1 MGHNSKITRTNAVK
15 VAPLSVDLKTGL
27 LEPRVMLDA
36 NLEWDLNASS
46 ALTSVLAGIAQ
57 SFEDQFTAVSNVLET
72 FTDQAD
78 DAFAA
83 ISPLLET
90 SQGILAGANDTEVVD
105 LNPVVEVADR
115 ITKAI
120 TDLKGTL
127 QDVIDTATFDTMAA
141 NINSVIGANK
151 VSATDLGG
159 LYTYENFADGT
170 VSDDIDTFIA
180 GLGVSNTAVA
190 RAAFDDN
197 LAAAFGLGSNENFA
211 LTLTDVGPADNKL
224 ITFTQQKDGL
234 NNDITTAVDV
244 AINLPE
250 VFTDMT
256 SMLQQAIP
264 GLTLPI
270 DILSGSDSGAL
281 ISFELQSI
289 AVYDD
294 PAEGNALTLDQVGL
308 NIHNFDFA
316 PLVQVGGAIDAAVGT
331 EASLGLLSLN
341 VTALELATFGVYAE
355 TTSGF
360 NLGFQTDFTAGPV
373 PSNEWFGHG
382 HSLSVEARIQ
392 EVGSNTAVAFGGVD
406 PHRLAEVAFDGTLA
420 FGSVDQ
426 NFSGVVGFSSVLDT
440 NSASGLVQGISDT
453 ATADFDLTLN
463 GGVADVSPE
472 LAAAIESAIEGLAA
486 MGVSEMTG
494 FLEDVGNTI
503 ASALRDAA
511 FDLAIPLTDIRMSQV
526 IDEVASV
533 FSSLAQQFTIDPDAF
548 GMTQEV
554 DDPDNAGQ
562 TLTEKLPNSLMGAAD
577 SHDGL
582 ALNDAQWAELLAY
595 DQLQLGIVTPDGNP
609 TSQIV
614 TIDLWTG
621 GVDTSD
627 EQARMNSLLD
637 ALNGALGTYGI
648 TAALSFLGGLK
659 LSSTANGNGNYNSF
673 AVLAGRRQSDGS
685 WDDTVSL
692 AQFGFDDGQL
702 SEAEDAFSTDG
713 GATNFSGT
721 IARFTTGVSGFEFGT
736 FDMTALEGVSS
747 VRFTITV
754 DGEEQEVDVQSSSG
768 PGFGSL
774 SGFIADFQGAL
785 DGKGYHVNVST
796 NAAGDG
802 LAFDRGTDADGAE
815 ETRGFEFNVDPSK
828 LMKALSVDTL
838 IDWVNTELDKTM
850 PGATLELTSEGELI
864 FSFPDL
870 VKTLSITGD
879 DGVTLNTGDLS
890 IGVLNNMSLEAALA
904 AEMRAQFSSRIG
916 IDLAGLATDLI
927 TDSGEANA
935 LEASRG
941 FGDEL
946 LDAVLDN
953 TFLNDLSLDVGVTGS
968 ATDIIGTADLGIVSV
983 NIGSE
988 DASQNIL
995 ALDTQL
1001 QATLIGR
1008 DAEGAF
1014 NEQLSFRNLYE
1025 AVADKVDLVDG
1036 EVVHTQAP
1044 GIGSLLG
1051 RFDLKGGIVV
1061 DGAGQ
1066 ALAAGG
1072 APIANAGEIQHV
1084 TDAFGYTGGDEL
1096 AQFLFRLGDVKI
1108 NVAGISGINEDLV
1121 DGISATI
1128 LDLKD
1133 IQGSYDVQLLSNDPN
1148 ALAAIDGLSAL
1159 EDGDILDT
1167 LVAIANVLVVVGDTL
1182 SEKMPFLDAN
1192 IPLLNLSILDQI
1204 QFAADFLQA
1213 LQDLRNDPQ
1222 SGLDK
1227 VEAYLEG
1234 VFGQDTVTLTWD
1246 GDAQTILFDLEFK
1259 FLEDY
1264 QKELP
1269 FNLDLA
1275 ALLGDQLADIVGPD
1289 LADVVSG
1296 LVDVSGDGAL
1306 IFDPDLAMKFSFG
1319 IDLSPT
1325 LVTPTVIAQST
1336 QDINALSTVSSF
1348 NLAPGGGNDLRL
1360 TWIDNDTGEQKRV
1373 EVNLEGLTTL
1383 GDVVAAID
1391 TAVKAEFGATVS
1403 FAYDEASGQI
1413 TLSDSNNT
1421 IIDDTDVTALFG
1433 ASEVAGADDGGAL
1446 TVALD
1451 AGFTAFADELIFT
1464 VSVNGT
1470 PVEVTIPAEADRTRA
1485 GFIAAANVALQN
1497 TYLARNVLSASALPI
1512 PAVQLSNLF
1521 DLVDDGGTLKLRA
1534 TDYPQA
1540 LGYEAITFTVSG
1552 DDQSQDIAFKV
1563 ESLGGSNV
1571 ARALGFAGDSGF
1583 SAGDM
1588 TSEVI
1593 YDGVTAGAPR
1603 VYLDTVNTGIIA
1615 SFTAGVND
1623 GLELKLGLGPI
1634 EVMVENGHALITAGD
1649 DAGSPAFLRLG
1660 INDIDGDEHAD
1671 QYDLSHVFEIS
1682 NDPAVGY
1689 ADLFDLDAAMA
1700 IDVFLPMSDTLGL
1713 FDPTTDGLSWKADL
1727 LVTPDDF
1734 VLANLTSANWSTSL
1748 EGALMDIYNGV
1759 ALAVGDG
1766 LGEIKFEMPDLSE
1779 FLENLNVL
1787 AILNDPKLVLGGLDM
1802 LLNQMQQI
1810 FDDYLSGINLPV
1822 VGDAIGAGVTF
1833 FDDFRLNVV
1842 QKALAWAET
1851 PLADGSYPTT
1861 VDFLT
1866 GVVNDALNDLLGTS
1880 GTQYLQAYLNTDG
1893 ATEDSY
1899 LYVALNFN
1907 AIIFDEEVAIDF
1919 DLGVPGFD
1927 LAVEDGSKVR
1937 MTLDYIVN
1945 IGFGY
1950 DGTGFF
1956 LLNDTDENE
1965 VSIDF
1970 TVDAGSFEG
1979 SMSLFGILGVNAEAV
1994 TVTNGTVTERASAS
2008 GQSGTAQLTAS
2019 LGADLYG
2026 DTGLQILNPDDQP
2039 DGTGGVTAD
2048 SAYRDFSGVDVR
2060 DGLGNR
2066 MDWEKVVYL
2075 AQLDTSNLIS
2085 FDFVAGFDIQIGLEA
2100 NVLNPETGQ
2109 PIEFGGAQ
2117 VIPSVMTELIF
2128 EGGYSVADGLNIDKL
2143 MFNQVRLDAN
2153 VLYDALLKPILDP
2166 VMGFIEPLAD
2176 FFKFLSTPP
2185 VSFLVDI
2192 LGNVFPIIAMA
2203 DTVITVGNQVTQML
2217 VTLNR
2222 TGGMVIFGDY
2232 DFTGNADDIE
2242 SGESTMSSMD
2252 QSNISRSNADSATQG
2267 GGFGVFGDPNKG
2279 LSAELPLLTD
2289 PFSALNILLGNFD
2302 EVDLVRAKFTL
2313 FNVDT
2318 GVIDVA
2324 DKLLSEFGMPGWVKK
2339 IVKSAFKA
2347 TFEASF
2353 IAKFEVGYDM
2363 SGIVNFVN
2371 SYDPERLLD
2380 GVFIDAA
2387 PGSLV
2392 DAYLGA
2398 SVRLNAGLAGLSS
2411 NFHVGVQLSFNDPN
2425 DDGKLRIPELIALVE
2440 AAADSP
2446 GDTLGYLFRGSAS
2459 YKFKLSVWAG
2469 ISLPWP
2475 LPDLKWSTTVFN
2487 FGDSIDF
2494 GGLKPPAQ
2502 LATDPGDTGNTA
2514 ILNVGAR
2521 AGGSMSTIEGDGD
2534 DRIVVDGPN
2543 SPFQV
2548 TLKSGG
2554 QTIQGSFDQTAGA
2567 IIVPAGNGN
2576 NTVDLSGV
2584 NNGIPTVTYTGT
2596 GADQITLPPSGVHVV
2611 FAGDGID
2618 RITAPSGATGTYVIF
2633 GEGGADTVN
2642 IPSGNVIYF
2651 GDDDFGMRD
2660 LFLSEFS
2667 SGGVTEAKL
2676 LALLGIDASGN
2687 PNPSAA
2693 ANYDYNGGKLNL
2705 HNLLSVY
2712 TADTQLKAAKDVE
2725 TVTVGNGNHVI
2736 LTGAG
2741 DDQITGVLTGTGN
2754 VHVFS
2759 GAGEDVISIGGSD
2772 VYIEGGAGADLIKVD
2787 GARTEVWG
2795 WGKAAGEDGLTA
2807 SEAIKAMALKDKGD
2821 ILIGGSGADQLFGQL
2836 GQDILE
2842 GGAGADVLAG
2852 GLENDLIN
2860 GGLFDMSDSSG
2871 TALALSDIDLSV
2883 QRTSGLVVASEDIAD
2898 GNDTVRGGDG
2908 ADVLIGGGDRDSISG
2923 GIGNDILLGDFGTVT
2938 FSASMVAKHATT
2950 TFDTSSN
2957 GGTDVLKGEQGN
2969 DILIGGL
2976 SDAGLPEVLEDYEG
2990 NNIFL
2995 GDFGEI
3001 SGSRILE
3008 VPTLIRGIASASGG
3022 DDVIRAGRGNDMILG
3037 GEGADEIYAGL
3048 GADFVLGDL
3057 GQIDLTGPSM
3067 TGTGS
3072 AHDGNDTI
3080 VLGVDTPSE
3089 YTNPALEDLMDVVIA
3104 GGGNDTIA
3112 AQAAGLAV
3120 LSDSGTINMTS
3131 VGVNALRSYVPLG
3144 STPTSDEEAADA
3156 RAKNLIRAMVAD
3168 MISAAHSGDG
3178 ADQLTTTG
3186 GDVAAILGGG
3196 ADGATLADGTI
3207 YVMGDDGSIRIDD
3220 NSSYT
3225 GREVVMTSTAS
3236 VTAGNGDQI
3245 TAANG
3250 TALVVAGD
3258 GNDTISTGN
3267 GTSAVMSDSGTLT
3280 HDSRSADLSVSLV
3293 ADVTPGSGDDHV
3305 TVGNGDMQLMLGEGA
3320 DTLIAGNGDF
3330 DVLADSGTLRNNAA
3344 ERFLQLDA
3352 SQAGGNDSLTV
3363 GAGDHIAALGLGD
3376 DEARFGLGTTAV
3388 LGDVGTV
3395 SLTRS
3400 TGDLRLSSEGI
3411 TAGGNDDVTTSDGN
3425 DWVLLGSGADTLAA
3439 GNGDNLILGDNGV
3452 IDVTAAETTLTST
3465 DDATGGVDSVT
3476 SGTGHDWV
3484 NLGEGADWAHLGAGD
3499 NLVMGDNGVIRVA
3512 GTSTTLTTQ
3521 SPALGGNDTITALG
3535 GNDMMAL
3542 GNGADVADL
3551 GEGNNIGLGD
3561 SGVIAVTPTQTR
3573 VESNTAAEGGND
3585 SLTSGAGLDVMVL
3598 GSGDDTLAAGSGDN
3612 LILGDNGVI
3621 DVTAAETT
3629 LTSTDDATGGADSVT
3644 SGTGTD
3650 WVNLG
3655 EGADWA
3661 HLGAGDNLVMGD
3673 NGVIRVA
3680 GTSTTLTTQS
3690 PSLGG
3695 NDTLTALSGN
3705 DMMALG
3711 NGADVADLG
3720 EGNNIGLGDNGVIAV
3735 TPTQTRVATSSPE
3748 LGGNDSLT
3756 SGAGQDTI
3764 VLGVGDDTLAAGDG
3778 DNLILG
3784 DNGEITVTSDRTY
3797 LTSDTPDQAGADSVT
3812 AGSGSDFVVLG
3823 GAADVANLG
3832 DGDNALIGDNG
3843 WIEQTAAHLRLVSTV
3858 VNNGGNDNV
3867 TTGAGHDS
3875 LILGAA
3881 SDLVEAGD
3889 GDNRILGDNG
3899 EILVN
3904 TSGISQVFATHG
3916 LDGADTIT
3924 TGAGLDV
3931 IIGALGADSIQ
3942 AGHGDN
3948 TVIGDMGIITQEAG
3962 LAGAATR
3969 TAVTQTVGTGDN
3981 DTITALDGVDVI
3993 LGGAGA
3999 DRISSGAGD
4008 DLILGDDGNWTS
4020 AHMTGLGQ
4028 ATVEVM
4034 QTGGDDW
4041 IDAGA
4046 DNDIVM
4052 AAQGNDTVLAQA
4064 GEDVVLGDD
4073 GTVTFRNETDVET
4086 LLLTN
4091 QDRGGDDELTALGGS
4106 GDNII
4111 IGQFG
4116 NDSITGGLDDDLLVG
4131 DLVTLQF
4138 DSHQNV
4144 LPGQSAWDR
4153 MSRMVGIR
4161 EDLGFD
4167 DTLYGSDGD
4176 DFIMGG
4182 FGDDIIYGEAGQD
4195 FLIGETVIYVRSW
4208 SFNTEGLLD
4217 EVITVDTNFAFLD
4230 GGYDEMSGGSGFDI
4244 MVGGL
4249 GPDLFYGDTA
4259 EDLLQSDGYAGLFR
4273 ATWGIDGFAGDTPH
4287 RALYTS
4293 NYAGLGATD
4302 VVSAAQEEDS
4312 IGVPLKFTSPEE
4324 VEDEVVAEET
4334 EIEVSEGYQAEA
4346 RPLQRGQIVAHV
4358 LAYLESAAVTD
4369 ALANAIAAGA
4379 DLDLVRGALIESTI
4393 NDLGSLSRMGAV
4405 EFEAL
4410 IVEVVDY
4417 LLSRVVTDRDAVTQM
4432 EKLALAAE

>member
-72 FTDQAD
+72 FTDQAE

-127 QDVIDTATFDTMAA
+127 QEVIDTATFDTMAA

-151 VSATDLGG
+151 VSAADLGG
-159 LYTYENFADGT
+159 LYTYANFADGT

-180 GLGVSNTAVA
+180 GLGVSNTATA

-316 PLVQVGGAIDAAVGT
+316 PLVQVGGAIDAAVGA

-341 VTALELATFGVYAE
+341 VTALKLATFGVYAE

-360 NLGFQTDFTAGPV
+360 NLGFQADFTAGPV

-392 EVGSNTAVAFGGVD
+392 EVGSDTAVAFGGVD

-472 LAAAIESAIEGLAA
+472 LAAAIENAIEGLAA

-533 FSSLAQQFTIDPDAF
+533 FSTLAQQFTINPDAF

-554 DDPDNAGQ
+554 PDPNPANDGQ

-659 LSSTANGNGNYNSF
+659 LSSTANGSGNYNSF

-702 SEAEDAFSTDG
+702 SEAENAFSTDG
-713 GATNFSGT
+713 GATKFSGT

-774 SGFIADFQGAL
+774 SGFIADFQSAL

-904 AEMRAQFSSRIG
+904 AEMRAQFSSGIG

-1008 DAEGAF
+1008 DGEGAF

-1391 TAVKAEFGATVS
+1391 AAVKAEFGATVS
-1403 FAYDEASGQI
+1403 FTYDEASGQI

-1433 ASEVAGADDGGAL
+1433 AGEVTGTDDGGAL

-1451 AGFTAFADELIFT
+1451 AGFAAFADELIFT

-1521 DLVDDGGTLKLRA
+1521 DLVDDGGALKLRA

-1552 DDQSQDIAFKV
+1552 DDKSQDIGFKV

-1571 ARALGFAGDSGF
+1571 ARALGFAGNSDF

-1593 YDGVTAGAPR
+1593 YDGVTVGAPR

-1833 FDDFRLNVV
+1833 FDEFRLNVV

-1851 PLADGSYPTT
+1851 PLPDGSYPTT

-1893 ATEDSY
+1893 ATKDSY

-1950 DGTGFF
+1950 DGKGFF

-2066 MDWEKVVYL
+2066 MHWEKVVYL

-2100 NVLNPETGQ
+2100 NVLNPETGE

-2153 VLYDALLKPILDP
+2153 VLYDALLAPILDP

-2176 FFKFLSTPP
+2176 FFKFLSSPP

-2242 SGESTMSSMD
+2242 SGETTMSSMD

-2313 FNVDT
+2313 FNVNT

-2324 DKLLSEFGMPGWVKK
+2324 DKLLSEFGMPGWVRK
-2339 IVKSAFKA
+2339 IVQSAFKA
-2347 TFEASF
+2347 TFEARF

-2494 GGLKPPAQ
+2494 GGLKPSAQ
-2502 LATDPGDTGNTA
+2502 LATDLGDTGNTA
-2514 ILNVGAR
+2514 IMNVGAR

-2548 TLKSGG
+2548 TLNSGG

-2618 RITAPSGATGTYVIF
+2618 RITAPAGATGTYVIF

-2705 HNLLSVY
+2705 HSLLSVY

-2871 TALALSDIDLSV
+2871 SALALSDIDLSV

-2976 SDAGLPEVLEDYEG
+2976 SDVGLPEVLEDYEG

-3001 SGSRILE
+3001 AGSRILE

-3089 YTNPALEDLMDVVIA
+3089 YTSPALEDLMDVVIA
-3104 GGGNDTIA
+3104 GGGNDMIA

-3156 RAKNLIRAMVAD
+3156 RAKNLIRAMVSD

-3196 ADGATLADGTI
+3196 ADVATLADGTT

-3236 VTAGNGDQI
+3236 VTAGNGDRI

-3250 TALVVAGD
+3250 TALIVAGD
-3258 GNDTISTGN
+3258 GNDTISAGN

-3330 DVLADSGTLRNNAA
+3330 EVLADSGTLRNNAA

-3352 SQAGGNDSLTV
+3352 SQAGGNDSLTI

-3376 DEARFGLGTTAV
+3376 DEARFGLGTAAV
-3388 LGDVGTV
+3388 LGDVGTL

-3400 TGDLRLSSEGI
+3400 TGDLRLSSDGI

-3425 DWVLLGSGADTLAA
+3425 DWVLLGSGDDTLAA
-3439 GNGDNLILGDNGV
+3439 GDGDNLILGDNGV

-3465 DDATGGVDSVT
+3465 DDATGGADSVT
-3476 SGTGHDWV
+3476 SGTGNDWV

-3542 GNGADVADL
+3542 GDGADVADL

-3561 SGVIAVTPTQTR
+3561 NGVIAVTPVQTR

-3598 GSGDDTLAAGSGDN
+3598 GSGDDTLAAGDGDN

-3644 SGTGTD
+3644 SGTGSD

-3690 PSLGG
+3690 PALGG
-3695 NDTLTALSGN
+3695 NDTITALGGN

-3711 NGADVADLG
+3711 DGADVADLG

-3735 TPTQTRVATSSPE
+3735 TPVQTRVATSSPE

-3778 DNLILG
+3778 DNL
-3784 DNGEITVTSDRTY
+3784 
-3797 LTSDTPDQAGADSVT
+3797 
-3812 AGSGSDFVVLG
+3812 
-3823 GAADVANLG
+3823 
-3832 DGDNALIGDNG
+3832 
-3843 WIEQTAAHLRLVSTV
+3843 
-3858 VNNGGNDNV
+3858 
-3867 TTGAGHDS
+3867 
-3875 LILGAA
+3875 
-3881 SDLVEAGD
+3881 
-3889 GDNRILGDNG
+3889 ILGDNG

-3948 TVIGDMGIITQEAG
+3948 TVIGDMGIITQDAG

-4020 AHMTGLGQ
+4020 AHMSGLGQ

-4086 LLLTN
+4086 LVLTN
-4091 QDRGGDDELTALGGS
+4091 QDRGGDDELTALGGA

-4131 DLVTLQF
+4131 DLVTLHF
-4138 DSHQNV
+4138 DSYQNV

-4217 EVITVDTNFAFLD
+4217 EVITIDTNFAFLD

-4273 ATWGIDGFAGDTPH
+4273 ATWGIDGFVGDTPH

-4324 VEDEVVAEET
+4324 VEDDVVAEET
-4334 EIEVSEGYQAEA
+4334 EIEVPEGYQAEA

-4379 DLDLVRGALIESTI
+4379 DLDLVRGALIESAI

-4410 IVEVVDY
+4410 IGEVVDY